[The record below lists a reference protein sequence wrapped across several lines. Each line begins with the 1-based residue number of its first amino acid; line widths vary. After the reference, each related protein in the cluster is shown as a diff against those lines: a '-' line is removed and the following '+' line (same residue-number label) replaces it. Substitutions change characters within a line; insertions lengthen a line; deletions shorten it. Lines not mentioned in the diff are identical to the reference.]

1 MKLKHMLLAACAAA
15 IPFLAPGEAKA
26 GYNGD
31 CHYVTKTVRDGKN
44 VRSFAT
50 KICYGGWGISYYDG
64 RSIAKHK
71 PHVKRKPHFVRHD
84 VKRRDHSRHYGH
96 DRRGHRH
103 GYSRHQHGGHCG
115 HW

>member
-71 PHVKRKPHFVRHD
+71 PHVKRKPHFVRLQ
-84 VKRRDHSRHYGH
+84 RMSSALAAHSVRT
-96 DRRGHRH
+96 RKST
-103 GYSRHQHGGHCG
+103 SRS
-115 HW
+115 